1 MAPCATLI
9 CNSLLRLRFEGRS
22 LERKR
27 ERERYG
33 CYGCRASDRI
43 KTFIADRASMRIEG
57 KRKKRKRKKEEKE
70 ECFGPG
76 LTGIISD
83 TVLSVD
89 AVWARGPT
97 ERRAGDLWPRLSLS
111 LECIVAGCYVKY
123 GRVPEVKNNKR
134 RKRKTYICVYIYT
147 YIYTLLF
154 TRFPLSDLVPREPRC
169 LVRCPRCMSSQKV
182 LLEIVNC
189 RPF

>member
-1 MAPCATLI
+1 MP
-9 CNSLLRLRFEGRS
+9 RFGSHKDIYRGSSIDE
-22 LERKR
+22 
-27 ERERYG
+27 
-33 CYGCRASDRI
+33 DRGGE
-43 KTFIADRASMRIEG
+43 K
-57 KRKKRKRKKEEKE
+57 KRKKEEEE

-134 RKRKTYICVYIYT
+134 RKRKTYIYIY
-147 YIYTLLF
+147 IRLF
-154 TRFPLSDLVPREPRC
+154 TRFPLSDLVPREPGC
-169 LVRCPRCMSSQKV
+169 LVPWYGCMSSRKV

-189 RPF
+189 LTF